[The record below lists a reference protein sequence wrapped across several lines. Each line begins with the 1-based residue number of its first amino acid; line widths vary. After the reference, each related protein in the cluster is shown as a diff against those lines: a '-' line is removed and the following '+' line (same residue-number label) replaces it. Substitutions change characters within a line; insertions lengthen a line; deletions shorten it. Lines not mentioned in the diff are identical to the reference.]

1 MVPFRT
7 YRCFHL
13 QRLPIPQTR
22 DWADSFL
29 TDLFSDPP
37 SKLDF
42 LIRSTCLYFLD
53 ITLSL
58 VYYLGTTSYVF
69 YLSLIVAEMVIMK
82 TLYIF
87 NYSKIASMNEYFITK
102 MLVLFN
108 ISIIFMNMI
117 SRLALREYES
127 TPFLGYKNK
136 ENKRTNI
143 HKHPVV

>member
-1 MVPFRT
+1 MGSPKVSLPT
-7 YRCFHL
+7 LMTLSVYTL
-13 QRLPIPQTR
+13 Q
-22 DWADSFL
+22 F
-29 TDLFSDPP
+29 
-37 SKLDF
+37 
-42 LIRSTCLYFLD
+42 FLD

-69 YLSLIVAEMVIMK
+69 YISLIVAEMVMMK

-127 TPFLGYKNK
+127 TPFLGYRNK

-143 HKHPVV
+143 HKHPVVYVLPYHL

>member
-1 MVPFRT
+1 M
-7 YRCFHL
+7 
-13 QRLPIPQTR
+13 
-22 DWADSFL
+22 
-29 TDLFSDPP
+29 
-37 SKLDF
+37 
-42 LIRSTCLYFLD
+42 
-53 ITLSL
+53 LSL

-69 YLSLIVAEMVIMK
+69 YLSLIIAEMVIMK

-102 MLVLFN
+102 MLVIFN
-108 ISIIFMNMI
+108 ISTIFMNMI

-127 TPFLGYKNK
+127 TPFLGYKTK

>member
-1 MVPFRT
+1 MFT
-7 YRCFHL
+7 YNL
-13 QRLPIPQTR
+13 Q
-22 DWADSFL
+22 F
-29 TDLFSDPP
+29 
-37 SKLDF
+37 
-42 LIRSTCLYFLD
+42 FLD

-69 YLSLIVAEMVIMK
+69 YMSLIVAEMVMMK